1 MFAKS
6 CSLSY
11 AITVLE
17 LATVEKKSGLHTL
30 SNYLDDFTFAASN
43 YSGNCYNLMRSFQSI
58 CTECAVPLA
67 DKKLGNPVTCLTL
80 KCIEIGTDQLC
91 IRIARRKYKS

>member
-30 SNYLDDFTFAASN
+30 
-43 YSGNCYNLMRSFQSI
+43 SFQSI